1 MSGDHVELLI
11 FLQFYFI
18 LFNMALKTKYYICS
32 YVHLTET
39 SHAGTSMAAGRN
51 GAHYIFLLDRI
62 VLYNV
67 HDSIPFSKM
76 IDDIEYLLN
85 SLI

>member
-32 YVHLTET
+32 YAHLTET
-39 SHAGTSMAAGRN
+39 SHAGTGMAEGRN
-51 GAHYIFLLDRI
+51 GGS
-62 VLYNV
+62 LYFPV
-67 HDSIPFSKM
+67 G
-76 IDDIEYLLN
+76 
-85 SLI
+85 